1 MINQFNIG
9 DIIQHKSI
17 NDDYYY
23 IVLNTFHRDTYEFYT
38 LFSFIEMKEVPVRAN
53 HSIHYKIVSKA

>member
-1 MINQFNIG
+1 MFNVG

-17 NDDYYY
+17 MDDYYY
-23 IVLNTFHRDTYEFYT
+23 IVLNTFHRDTYKFYN
-38 LFSFIEMKEVPVRAN
+38 LLSFMGTKEVSVRVD